1 MRESEG
7 EGYDFNELPETL
19 KDVEFPKECPECGAS
34 NPDNSDQCG
43 SCEAMFK
50 PVEKEEEQF
59 AEVE

>member
-1 MRESEG
+1 MSDFEEPYEGMSEVR
-7 EGYDFNELPETL
+7 DKPS
-19 KDVEFPKECPECGAS
+19 DVEFPKECPECGTS

-43 SCEAMFK
+43 NCEAMFK